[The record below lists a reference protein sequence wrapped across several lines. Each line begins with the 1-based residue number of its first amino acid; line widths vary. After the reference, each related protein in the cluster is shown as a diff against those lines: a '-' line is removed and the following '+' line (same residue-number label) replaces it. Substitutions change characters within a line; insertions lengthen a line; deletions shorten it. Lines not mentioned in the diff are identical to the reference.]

1 MLWTIE
7 ARDDDDDDDMVRFDS
22 ELDIKSPLTKA
33 KWMQPD
39 EIVVSTMTGDL
50 IRVSVKRDAQNV
62 PFLEK
67 KNKMLFRADSAIMDI
82 ALYNFN
88 QTV

>member
-1 MLWTIE
+1 
-7 ARDDDDDDDMVRFDS
+7 
-22 ELDIKSPLTKA
+22 
-33 KWMQPD
+33 
-39 EIVVSTMTGDL
+39 MTGDL
-50 IRVSVKRDAQNV
+50 IGVSAKRDAQNV